1 MAHPSSRRGR
11 RPADHGDT
19 ERSIRLAALTRFA
32 DQGFDATGLRDIAA
46 DAGVD
51 VALISYKF
59 GSKLGL
65 WKAVVER
72 VGVVKMEQLRA
83 ALSAR
88 PDREDRPLVASMEA
102 LVDIYLA
109 NDTVP
114 RFLLRDASHDPER
127 AGWVFDHVSRPLL
140 DHFLPLIRRAQ
151 AAGRVSAP
159 IPEMFFLSFAYGV
172 AVNVVRRALLT
183 GFAPGLADDGE
194 FRAALYATLVAPQLR
209 HG

>member
-1 MAHPSSRRGR
+1 MYFFFSSRRR
-11 RPADHGDT
+11 HT
-19 ERSIRLAALTRFA
+19 ICALVTGVQTCA
-32 DQGFDATGLRDIAA
+32 LPISDQGFDATGLRDIAA

-109 NDTVP
+109 NDPVP

-127 AGWVFDHVSRPLL
+127 AGWVFDH
-140 DHFLPLIRRAQ
+140 A
-151 AAGRVSAP
+151 
-159 IPEMFFLSFAYGV
+159 
-172 AVNVVRRALLT
+172 
-183 GFAPGLADDGE
+183 
-194 FRAALYATLVAPQLR
+194 
-209 HG
+209 